1 MSAELLL
8 PALAYLVGSLPFSF
22 WVVRLVKGIDVRTVG
37 SGNAGATNVLRSA
50 GRGPAVVALVLD
62 VLKGVAA
69 VLAARVA
76 AADPATV
83 GFCATAVVLGHVFPV
98 FLGFRGGKGVATA
111 GGALGVLSPTVSA
124 AVLLVFVATA
134 AVTRFVSLASI
145 VAAVSF
151 PFGLW
156 IAARLRG
163 GSLEGEGWLL
173 LNAVLIA
180 GLITFKHREN
190 IGRLLQG
197 RENKLGGSASE
208 SEKTH

>member
-1 MSAELLL
+1 MRAEILL
-8 PALAYLVGSLPFSF
+8 PVLAYLVGSLPFSF
-22 WVVRLVKGIDVRTVG
+22 WVVRLAKGIDVRTVG
-37 SGNAGATNVLRSA
+37 SHSAGATNVLRSA

-76 AADPATV
+76 GADSATV
-83 GFCATAVVLGHVFPV
+83 GLCATAAVLGHVFPV

-111 GGALGVLSPTVSA
+111 GGALGVLSPLVTA
-124 AVLLVFVATA
+124 AVLVLFLATA

-145 VAAVSF
+145 LAAASF
-151 PFGLW
+151 PIGLW
-156 IAARLRG
+156 IAARLRDEG
-163 GSLEGEGWLL
+163 VEGEGWLL

-190 IGRLLQG
+190 IVRLLQG
-197 RENKLGGSASE
+197 RENKLGGSAEKSE
-208 SEKTH
+208 EAH